1 MMTLFSQLFAIAA
14 FILFLGLILFV
25 IFGQVTVRK
34 LRKNPKTKDALGFE
48 YMSGSSIANV
58 AKALA
63 ISRKKAQ
70 EMKENK
76 MSFLYADIELL
87 YEHTNKVDRILAKTL
102 YWLMGI
108 GGVLLVLLMLLNIV
122 GVFE

>member
-1 MMTLFSQLFAIAA
+1 MSLFSQLFAIAA

-48 YMSGSSIANV
+48 YMSGSNIANV